1 VATDFGVTRNF
12 LDPVRIIRRELLASL
27 GQELSVP
34 IRLKCARARFGSNYG
49 GWWIR
54 RGTLGPQSIVYSV
67 GIGRDIS
74 FDLSLIQHYGLSVHA
89 FDPTRKCREWVS
101 SQSLPAKLLFT
112 GVGVAAYDG
121 LGTFVLRSRPDW
133 DSYELNVPS
142 GEALD
147 SEVLPVARV
156 VTIMRQ
162 RGHEQLDVL
171 KLDIE
176 SSEYDVIDDVL
187 ASGIDVRQLLVEFH
201 YEAKLASQLARVRR
215 TLGLLERA
223 GYELFARS
231 PAGHEFSFWRVPH

>member
-1 VATDFGVTRNF
+1 VTDFGVSRNVM
-12 LDPVRIIRRELLASL
+12 DPVRIIRRELQALV

-54 RGTLGPQSIVYSV
+54 RGILGPHSIVYSV
-67 GIGRDIS
+67 GSGRDIS
-74 FDLSLIQHYGLSVHA
+74 FDLSLIQQYGLSVHA
-89 FDPTRKCREWVS
+89 FDPTRKCREWLS
-101 SQSLPAKLLFT
+101 SQSLPPNFVFT

-121 LGTFVLRSRPDW
+121 LGTFVLRSRLDW

-147 SEVLPVARV
+147 SEVLPVARI

-162 RGHEQLDVL
+162 RGHEHLDVL

-176 SSEYDVIDDVL
+176 GSEYDVIDDVL
-187 ASGIDVRQLLVEFH
+187 ASQIDVRQLLVEFH
-201 YEAKLASQLARVRR
+201 YEAKPASQLARVRR
-215 TLGLLERA
+215 TLDVLERA
-223 GYELFARS
+223 GYKLFARS
-231 PAGHEFSFWRVPH
+231 PVGREFSFWRMRL

>member
-1 VATDFGVTRNF
+1 MDFGVVRDGM
-12 LDPVRIIRRELLASL
+12 DPVRIIRREFRALV
-27 GQELSVP
+27 GHDVSVSAG
-34 IRLKCARARFGSNYG
+34 LWCARARLGSGYG

-54 RGTLGPQSIVYSV
+54 TDVLGPASIVYSAGV
-67 GIGRDIS
+67 GRDIS
-74 FDLSLIQHYGLSVHA
+74 FDLDLIERFGLQVNA
-89 FDPTRKCREWVS
+89 FDPTRKSRDWLR
-101 SQSLPAKLLFT
+101 SQSLPPNFVFT

-121 LGTFVLRSRPDW
+121 LGTFVLRSRPHW
-133 DSYELNVPS
+133 DSYELNGAG

-162 RGHEQLDVL
+162 RAHDHIDVL

-176 SSEYDVIDDVL
+176 GSEYDVIDDVL
-187 ASGIDVRQLLVEFH
+187 ASRIDVSQLLIEFH
-201 YEAKLASQLARVRR
+201 YEAKPASQLARVRR

-223 GYELFARS
+223 GYKLFARS